1 MPAPRPLIIGC
12 DPGFSG
18 AVALYNFATQRLVRV
33 ESMPIQLGGVFSQSG
48 GDGRAE
54 IDVVTLAR
62 LLASAAPQ
70 AAFAVLE
77 KVDSSPQMGVVSSF
91 RFGQTFGI
99 LQGVAAGVG
108 LPVKY
113 AYPAA
118 WKSGMGLTKNKGD
131 SLKLACTLFPEWA
144 GTFRRDAKSADLA
157 EAALLAKFGERFLPA
172 TQK

>member
-1 MPAPRPLIIGC
+1 MRNLILGI

-18 AVALYNFATQRLVRV
+18 ALAFYDFKNARLVRV
-33 ESMPIQLGGVFSQSG
+33 ESMPLLLGGVFSASP
-48 GDGRAE
+48 DGRAE
-54 IDVVTLAR
+54 IDVPTLAR
-62 LLASAAPQ
+62 LLASCAPQ
-70 AAFAVLE
+70 TQLAVIE

-99 LQGVAAGVG
+99 LQGAAAGVG

-118 WKSGMGLTKNKGD
+118 WKSGMGLTKNKNE
-131 SLKLACTLFPEWA
+131 SLKLACSLFPEWA
-144 GTFRRDAKSADLA
+144 ATFRKDAKSADLA

-172 TQK
+172 TAK

>member
-1 MPAPRPLIIGC
+1 MHPRPLIIGC

-33 ESMPIQLGGVFSQSG
+33 ESMPLLEAGAAVFSSSAPRHEL
-48 GDGRAE
+48 D
-54 IDVVTLAR
+54 IPTLAR
-62 LLASAAPQ
+62 LLASCRDEAHLC
-70 AAFAVLE
+70 VLE

-99 LQGVAAGVG
+99 LQGALAGNG
-108 LPVKY
+108 IPIRY

-118 WKSGMGLTKNKGD
+118 WKAGMGLTKNKGD
-131 SLKLACTLFPEWA
+131 SLKLACSLFPEWA
-144 GTFRRDAKSADLA
+144 PTFRRDAKSADLA

-172 TQK
+172 TAK